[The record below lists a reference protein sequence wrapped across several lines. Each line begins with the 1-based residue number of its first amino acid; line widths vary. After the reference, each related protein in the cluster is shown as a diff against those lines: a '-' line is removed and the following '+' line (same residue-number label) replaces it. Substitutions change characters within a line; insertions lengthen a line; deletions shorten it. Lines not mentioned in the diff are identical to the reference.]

1 MRLEAGDHQQV
12 VVGDR
17 LAQPGETGFL
27 ARSGHTPVGYWGDPE
42 KSAEVFRTIDG
53 KLWAVAGDAAR
64 LDADGTITVFGR
76 GSTCI
81 NTGGEKVFPEEVE
94 EALRAHPAIFD
105 AVVAGQSD
113 PRWGERVVGVVSLRP
128 DATQPDFA
136 DVRAFLSERLAG
148 YKLPKALVWVD
159 AVKRSA
165 AGKQDYRWA
174 KEVAAGA
181 Q

>member
-1 MRLEAGDHQQV
+1 MDA
-12 VVGDR
+12 
-17 LAQPGETGFL
+17 
-27 ARSGHTPVGYWGDPE
+27 SG
-42 KSAEVFRTIDG
+42 K
-53 KLWAVAGDAAR
+53 
-64 LDADGTITVFGR
+64 ITVFGR

-113 PRWGERVVGVVSLRP
+113 DRWGERVVGVVSLRP
-128 DATQPDFA
+128 GAAQPDFA

-174 KEVAAGA
+174 KEIAAKADTAGA